1 MVLSG
6 RQALMGAGDST
17 NPQADVAAKQA
28 KRRRQKTQVEREKR
42 GRSMPTTPDGSHA
55 SSSTSQSASEGQ
67 RTLREWRLF
76 RGMTQQQ
83 LAVAAGLSIT
93 TVTGI
98 ERGRHEPSLHTAR
111 KLLRALD
118 ITLEQVAWPDL

>member
-6 RQALMGAGDST
+6 RQPLRSADDAADFR
-17 NPQADVAAKQA
+17 ADVLATQA
-28 KRRRQKTQVEREKR
+28 KRRRRQEKR
-42 GRSMPTTPDGSHA
+42 GRSMPTTPDGSQAA
-55 SSSTSQSASEGQ
+55 SQAAAEDQ
-67 RTLREWRLF
+67 RTLREWRVF

-83 LAVAAGLSIT
+83 LAVAAGLSLT

-118 ITLEQVAWPDL
+118 IKLEQVEWPEL